1 MLFKKMV
8 YLFPVLVSNV
18 FGLSNIFVVS
28 PEAEHFKAQ
37 AKILRNEIKIMEKNL
52 LKERKERENVKLL
65 DSYGNLEILSKN
77 SNTMI
82 PYIFLVK
89 VNEKSK
95 MNLYWELENY
105 GEARVKLIDRKGYIL
120 GHAFGRWKKVS
131 SKFGIGSKII
141 LYGRG
146 TGFSVSCKFT
156 AISRINNRHAKHKYN
171 QYSNHLK
178 KLKQYYG
185 IMENYDKEVLDLDP
199 PVKLFPLISTKS
211 LVSIYTHRLKN
222 FCRRMSYM
230 FTHFLIRSRIT
241 YIENIVN
248 KWKDI
253 AYMSVEDKYI
263 KLNKESYIIKNSG
276 NINLRGFVSIS
287 NTWAPI
293 PRNRLQSYCYLEY
306 INIIKKRTGGR
317 IGGRIHSL

>member
-1 MLFKKMV
+1 MLFKNLV

-37 AKILRNEIKIMEKNL
+37 AKLLRNEIKIMEKNL
-52 LKERKERENVKLL
+52 LKDRKEIENRSLL
-65 DSYGNLEILSKN
+65 DSYGNLEILNKN

-95 MNLYWELENY
+95 MSLYWELENY
-105 GEARVKLIDRKGYIL
+105 GEARVKLIDKKGYIL

-156 AISRINNRHAKHKYN
+156 AISRINNRRAKHKYN
-171 QYSNHLK
+171 KYSNNLK
-178 KLKQYYG
+178 KLKHHYG
-185 IMENYDKEVLDLDP
+185 IMEEYNKDILDFEP
-199 PVKLFPLISTKS
+199 PVKLFPLISTES
-211 LVSIYTHRLKN
+211 LLSIYTHRLKN
-222 FCRRMSYM
+222 FYRRICR
-230 FTHFLIRSRIT
+230 TIAHFFIRLNIT
-241 YIENIVN
+241 SIENIVS

-253 AYMSVEDKYI
+253 AYMSAEDKYI
-263 KLNKESYIIKNSG
+263 KLNKEFYIIKNSG
-276 NINLRGFVSIS
+276 NINLRGFVPIS
-287 NTWAPI
+287 NTWAPTQ
-293 PRNRLQSYCYLEY
+293 RNRLQSYCYLEY

-317 IGGRIHSL
+317 IGGRINSL

>member
-1 MLFKKMV
+1 M
-8 YLFPVLVSNV
+8 

-37 AKILRNEIKIMEKNL
+37 AKLLRNEIKIMEKNL
-52 LKERKERENVKLL
+52 LKDRKERENRNLL
-65 DSYGNLEILSKN
+65 DSYGSLQIPNKD

-95 MNLYWELENY
+95 MSLYWELENY
-105 GEARVKLIDRKGYIL
+105 GEARVKLIDKKGYIL

-156 AISRINNRHAKHKYN
+156 AISRINNRRAKHKYN
-171 QYSNHLK
+171 QYSNNLK
-178 KLKQYYG
+178 KLKQHYG
-185 IMENYDKEVLDLDP
+185 MMEEYNKDILDFEP
-199 PVKLFPLISTKS
+199 PVKLFPLISTES

-241 YIENIVN
+241 YIENIVS

-253 AYMSVEDKYI
+253 AYISAEDKYI
-263 KLNKESYIIKNSG
+263 KLNKEFYIIKNSG
-276 NINLRGFVSIS
+276 NINLRGFVPIS
-287 NTWAPI
+287 NTWAPTQ
-293 PRNRLQSYCYLEY
+293 RNRLQSYCYLEY

-317 IGGRIHSL
+317 IGGRINSL

>member
-1 MLFKKMV
+1 MLFKNLV
-8 YLFPVLVSNV
+8 YIFPVLVSNV

-37 AKILRNEIKIMEKNL
+37 AKLLRNEIKIMEKNL
-52 LKERKERENVKLL
+52 LKDRKEIENRNLL
-65 DSYGNLEILSKN
+65 DSYGNLEILNKN

-95 MNLYWELENY
+95 MSLYWELENY
-105 GEARVKLIDRKGYIL
+105 GEARVKLIDKKGYIL

-156 AISRINNRHAKHKYN
+156 AISRINNRRAKHKYN
-171 QYSNHLK
+171 KYSNNLK
-178 KLKQYYG
+178 KLKHHYG
-185 IMENYDKEVLDLDP
+185 IMEEYNKDILDFEP
-199 PVKLFPLISTKS
+199 PVKLFPLISTES
-211 LVSIYTHRLKN
+211 LLSIYTRRLKN
-222 FCRRMSYM
+222 FYRRICR
-230 FTHFLIRSRIT
+230 TIAHFFIRLNIT
-241 YIENIVN
+241 SIENIVS

-253 AYMSVEDKYI
+253 AYMSAEDKYI
-263 KLNKESYIIKNSG
+263 KLNKEFYIIKNSG
-276 NINLRGFVSIS
+276 NINLRGFVPIS
-287 NTWAPI
+287 NTWAPTQ
-293 PRNRLQSYCYLEY
+293 RNRLQSYCYLEY

-317 IGGRIHSL
+317 IGGRINSL